1 MVEINLRSNQEYE
14 VMSNSEKD
22 VNHDIRLHCSIQRIL
37 TECQVCSSR
46 SSVAEDTAPVE
57 LTCRKG
63 GVTVSS
69 EVRGKYH
76 KCDKSYEE

>member
-1 MVEINLRSNQEYE
+1 MKSCPIQRR
-14 VMSNSEKD
+14 MSTTLEN
-22 VNHDIRLHCSIQRIL
+22 IRLHCSIQRIL

-46 SSVAEDTAPVE
+46 SSGAEDTAPVE